1 MKAVVFREGS
11 QWAVEDVPT
20 PEPGPGEVLLK
31 VVRTGVCGTDE
42 HLLHGGF
49 IAKLPL
55 IPGHEILGEVV
66 SHGDGVSQ
74 PTIGTVVSV
83 DNTIHCGSCG
93 PCLDGRPLFC
103 ENFVSLGCNA
113 PGGFAEYVVVRAA
126 KTYSADGI
134 DKTTAGLAEPT
145 ACALHGVDVLGI
157 EPGARVLIFGAGPT
171 GLILAQLLRTSGA
184 SFVAMAAPT
193 ASKLELA
200 EELGIDATVQMD
212 RNDAAAAEEALRALA
227 PTGFDAVVE
236 ATGSTQVLE
245 LAIRL
250 AATGGTVMVY
260 GLAAED
266 AVAQI
271 RPYEIFSRELT
282 IKGSFAQANTVAR
295 SMRILASGAIRT
307 EGIVTDVVGFDDFAR
322 ALENLHDS
330 SQIKTVFEPG
340 R

>member
-11 QWAVEDVPT
+11 QWAVEEVPT
-20 PEPGPGEVLLK
+20 PKPGPGEVLLK

-55 IPGHEILGEVV
+55 IPGHEILGEVAE
-66 SHGDGVSQ
+66 HGDGVSE
-74 PTIGTVVSV
+74 PAIGTLVTV
-83 DNTIHCGSCG
+83 DNTVHCGDCA

-103 ENFVSLGCNA
+103 ENFISLGCNA
-113 PGGFAEYVVVRAA
+113 PGGFAEYVAVRAA
-126 KTYSADGI
+126 KTFVADGI
-134 DKTTAGLAEPT
+134 DVTTAGLAEPT
-145 ACALHGVDVLGI
+145 ACALHGVDVLDI
-157 EPGARVLIFGAGPT
+157 QPGSRVLIFGAGPT
-171 GLILAQLLRTSGA
+171 GLILAQLLRASGA

-193 ASKLELA
+193 ASKLDLA
-200 EELGIDATVQMD
+200 RELGIDATVQMD
-212 RNDAAAAEEALRALA
+212 RNDAEASERELRALA
-227 PTGFDAVVE
+227 PSGFDAVVE
-236 ATGSTQVLE
+236 ATGSTKVLE
-245 LAIRL
+245 LGVRL
-250 AATGGTVMVY
+250 TATGGTIMVY

-282 IKGSFAQANTVAR
+282 IKGSFAQANTVGR
-295 SMRILASGAIRT
+295 SMRILGSGAIRT
-307 EGIVTDVVGFDDFAR
+307 EGIITDVVGFDDFAR

-330 SQIKTVFEPG
+330 SQIKTVFEPS